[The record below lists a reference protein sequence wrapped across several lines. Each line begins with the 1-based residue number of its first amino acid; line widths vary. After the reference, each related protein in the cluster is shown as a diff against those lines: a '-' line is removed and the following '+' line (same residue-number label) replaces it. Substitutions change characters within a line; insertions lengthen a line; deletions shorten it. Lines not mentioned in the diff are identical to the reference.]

1 MDTKKIRPDP
11 MDYQIIH
18 CANCLQLLSC
28 VCHCAAICMEE
39 LREAAYILDWIA
51 DVFTCTVAGCMGAQI
66 HHEMKKDANGVV
78 FTPVVEGVPVANAVV
93 VRGGAGLAAHDAQ
106 AAASGAGKP
115 GGGAPGNGQ
124 MQRA

>member
-1 MDTKKIRPDP
+1 MRKKTASGRLITSEQHVGNIAGLP
-11 MDYQIIH
+11 I
-18 CANCLQLLSC
+18 
-28 VCHCAAICMEE
+28 AI
-39 LREAAYILDWIA
+39 
-51 DVFTCTVAGCMGAQI
+51 TTG
-66 HHEMKKDANGVV
+66 
-78 FTPVVEGVPVANAVV
+78 TPSTAVVEGVPVANAVV